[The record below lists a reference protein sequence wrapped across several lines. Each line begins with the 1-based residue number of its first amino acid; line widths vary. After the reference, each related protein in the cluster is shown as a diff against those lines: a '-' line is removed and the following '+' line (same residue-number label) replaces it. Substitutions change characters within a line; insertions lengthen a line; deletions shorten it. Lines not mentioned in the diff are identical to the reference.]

1 MQQFTPLPLRA
12 RSVLELIDTSLKV
25 YKQYF
30 LVLLGWSAGI
40 HLISVLPA
48 ISSWLTWLT
57 WLAILLTPLKLSVAA
72 CCIAGAVRGQ
82 NVSFSQCWD
91 FSKPRFGPMLGWLI
105 IAAIIGFL
113 GFLLTLVPGF
123 ILMVMTAA
131 FSRSA
136 GGGAV
141 GVVGL
146 VFAFILFFL
155 AMSFGMVFMYAWA
168 YMVPLVVCMEEGRAT
183 QGPMARTWALL
194 RGNWGRLTGL
204 MLVLGMAVLMIM
216 LAMGATAAW
225 GGDLDQLRRS
235 ITDGNPSPEF
245 QQKILQAS
253 IGINFIMMFFE
264 PAMMLALVLF
274 YLDVRVRNE
283 ALDLEWSAH
292 QSQPPEA
299 PPSLA
304 PAPAPMAPSLAYPTQ
319 GVFPMP
325 AEPIR
330 EPMGV
335 SSIAPPDSPAVPWQS
350 LVEEPLPAPPTDAPL
365 PGDAP
370 TIACPKCGAI
380 SPATSTFCMTCGA
393 LLSSDA

>member
-40 HLISVLPA
+40 HFISVSSA
-48 ISSWLTWLT
+48 ISPWLTWLGY
-57 WLAILLTPLKLSVAA
+57 LAILLTPLKLSVAA

-82 NVSFSQCWD
+82 NVSFAQCWD

-105 IAAIIGFL
+105 IAGIIGCL
-113 GFLLTLVPGF
+113 GLLLLMVPSG
-123 ILMVMTAA
+123 ILMGIVAA
-131 FSRSA
+131 FSGNA

-155 AMSFGMVFMYAWA
+155 AMSFGTVFMYAWA

-204 MLVLGMAVLMIM
+204 MMVLGMAVLMIM

-253 IGINFIMMFFE
+253 IGLNFIMMFFE

-292 QSQPPEA
+292 QSQPEA
-299 PPSLA
+299 ALSL
-304 PAPAPMAPSLAYPTQ
+304 APMAPPLAYPTQ

-325 AEPIR
+325 TEPISA
-330 EPMGV
+330 PV
-335 SSIAPPDSPAVPWQS
+335 SSIAPPDSPAVPWQT
-350 LVEEPLPAPPTDAPL
+350 LIEEPLPTPPTDAPL

-370 TIACPKCGAI
+370 TLACPKCGAI